1 MYRKSNT
8 NNSVKFYFIPVF
20 REKES
25 KNGDGQKQQLILVTL
40 VLQNWAMP
48 AVNLN
53 LGTLYTV
60 NITEHRKTCTVY
72 ENRTCMIY
80 LKKNKWCN
88 KIKEIVTFFILTVY

>member
-1 MYRKSNT
+1 MNFTNYVHVVQCKIDVWIGLCNLFIWKTNDDHQKALNRKSHT

-48 AVNLN
+48 AVNFLP
-53 LGTLYTV
+53 YQD
-60 NITEHRKTCTVY
+60 
-72 ENRTCMIY
+72 
-80 LKKNKWCN
+80 
-88 KIKEIVTFFILTVY
+88 